1 MATALKRECAS
12 MTCSR
17 YGRYMV
23 MKVVVIGADA
33 AGGSAASQIKRRL
46 RDKVEVVVLEKQNW
60 TSYAAC
66 GIPYWIAGDSKGPE
80 GLVARTPEKHR
91 ANGLDLHTSTIAV
104 AIDTDTQV
112 VQAHPVDDEAAVTDY
127 SYDHLVLAT
136 GATPF
141 RPPIPGIDL
150 PGIHNVHTLD
160 NGLAAIED
168 LDTKPERA
176 VIVGAGYIGIEMAE
190 ACLQRGLEVTVLDI
204 AVEPMT
210 TMDSDMGALVRQAMV
225 DAGVTVR
232 TGLGAKE
239 FVAGSDGRVC
249 GVVTDE
255 GELPAD
261 IVFLGLGVRAR
272 TELAEPAG
280 IPLGASRG
288 FVTNA
293 RQQVMGYDNVW
304 AAGDC
309 VESVDRIAGRR
320 MVVALGTHANKQGR
334 VAGMNIGG
342 TKAAFPGIVG
352 TAITKF
358 EGTEIARTGLAEAEA
373 RNLGLAVRSATIK
386 TTTHAGYVKGAE
398 PMTVKMVGEVGTGR
412 LLGAQIVGGSGAGK
426 RIDTVATALWAEL
439 TVNDVVDLDLSYV
452 PPLSGVWDPVQVAAR
467 RLVDM
472 L

>member
-1 MATALKRECAS
+1 
-12 MTCSR
+12 
-17 YGRYMV
+17 MV
-23 MKVVVIGADA
+23 MKVSVIGADA

-46 RDKVEVVVLEKQNW
+46 RDKVEVVVLERQNW

-80 GLVARTPEKHR
+80 GLVARSPEKHR

-112 VQAHPVDDEAAVTDY
+112 VQAHPVNDETAVTDY
-127 SYDHLVLAT
+127 PYDHLVLAT
-136 GATPF
+136 GATPI

-190 ACLQRGLEVTVLDI
+190 ACRARGLEVTVLDI
-204 AVEPMT
+204 AAEPMT
-210 TMDSDMGALVRQAMV
+210 TMDPDMGALVREAMT
-225 DAGVTVR
+225 AGGVTVR

-239 FVAGSDGRVC
+239 FVAGTDGRVAE
-249 GVVTDE
+249 VMTDE
-255 GELPAD
+255 GALTAD
-261 IVFLGLGVRAR
+261 IVFLGLGVRPR
-272 TELAEPAG
+272 TELADAAG
-280 IPLGASRG
+280 IALGDSRG
-288 FVTNA
+288 YVTNA

-309 VESVDRIAGRR
+309 VESVDRITGRR

-342 TKAAFPGIVG
+342 AKAAFPGIVG

-358 EGTEIARTGLAEAEA
+358 EGIEIARSGLSETEA
-373 RNLGLAVRSATIK
+373 RSLGLDVRAATIRS
-386 TTTHAGYVKGAE
+386 TTHAGYYPGAE
-398 PMTVKMVGEVGTGR
+398 RMTVKMVGEIGTGR

-426 RIDTVATALWAEL
+426 RIDTVATALWAGL
-439 TVNDVVDLDLSYV
+439 SVNDVVDLDLSYV